1 MILNK
6 AAEIITE
13 AKNILHSAEFTPTKS
28 GLRDVGNG
36 FRRIDT
42 QVNAI
47 VAIAK
52 YKLKWKRRALFNYI
66 LGTFPELEARMTERE
81 TRYSITSALYQI
93 MDGRQKS
100 TIIKRLDQIQ
110 KKNRATNS
118 TNLHKGETA

>member
-1 MILNK
+1 MNK

>member
-1 MILNK
+1 LNK